1 MKVLLSIKPQYV
13 EQIFKGKKKYEY
25 RKCLFKRNDI
35 DTVIVYATKP
45 IGKVSGEFS
54 VGEIIQEDPITLW
67 KMTSK
72 VSGILKKDYMEYFRE
87 KENAY
92 AIGIEN
98 IKIYEQPLELQD
110 INPNIKYAPQSF
122 MYIDSD
128 VV

>member
-1 MKVLLSIKPQYV
+1 
-13 EQIFKGKKKYEY
+13 
-25 RKCLFKRNDI
+25 
-35 DTVIVYATKP
+35 
-45 IGKVSGEFS
+45 
-54 VGEIIQEDPITLW
+54 
-67 KMTSK
+67 
-72 VSGILKKDYMEYFRE
+72 MEYFRE